1 MIDLKKTKK
10 MIREM
15 KADHIFSK
23 SEATQLSILVD
34 RVNDGKN
41 AHRPRDK
48 GPSDFFPENKDAEQ
62 NPEKR
67 CCKNKDAQACRKVG
81 SQQPAPDEVTRK

>member
-1 MIDLKKTKK
+1 

-34 RVNDGKN
+34 RVKDGRDDEAIQL
-41 AHRPRDK
+41 AH
-48 GPSDFFPENKDAEQ
+48 GLAAEI
-62 NPEKR
+62 
-67 CCKNKDAQACRKVG
+67 ALKVLAVQKFVG
-81 SQQPAPDEVTRK
+81 FLRGAKELP

>member
-10 MIREM
+10 IIREM

-34 RVNDGKN
+34 RVKDGNDDEAIQL
-41 AHRPRDK
+41 AHDLA
-48 GPSDFFPENKDAEQ
+48 AEIALKVLAV
-62 NPEKR
+62 KR
-67 CCKNKDAQACRKVG
+67 LEGFLRGAEECH
-81 SQQPAPDEVTRK
+81 E

>member
-10 MIREM
+10 IISEM

-34 RVNDGKN
+34 RVKDGRDDEAIQL
-41 AHRPRDK
+41 AHDLA
-48 GPSDFFPENKDAEQ
+48 AEIALKVLAVKKL
-62 NPEKR
+62 EGFLR
-67 CCKNKDAQACRKVG
+67 GVEGQA
-81 SQQPAPDEVTRK
+81 

>member
-1 MIDLKKTKK
+1 M

-34 RVNDGKN
+34 RVTDGKDDEAIQL
-41 AHRPRDK
+41 AHDLA
-48 GPSDFFPENKDAEQ
+48 AEIALKVLAGKKL
-62 NPEKR
+62 EGFMR
-67 CCKNKDAQACRKVG
+67 GAEACH
-81 SQQPAPDEVTRK
+81 E

>member
-1 MIDLKKTKK
+1 MIDLKKTKM

-34 RVNDGKN
+34 RVKDGKEDEAIQL
-41 AHRPRDK
+41 AHGLATEIALKVLAVKKLEGFLR
-48 GPSDFFPENKDAEQ
+48 GAEKCY
-62 NPEKR
+62 E
-67 CCKNKDAQACRKVG
+67 
-81 SQQPAPDEVTRK
+81 

>member
-10 MIREM
+10 MIRDM

-34 RVNDGKN
+34 RVTDGKEDEAIQL
-41 AHRPRDK
+41 AH
-48 GPSDFFPENKDAEQ
+48 GLAAEIALKVLAVKKL
-62 NPEKR
+62 EGFLR
-67 CCKNKDAQACRKVG
+67 CAEGQA
-81 SQQPAPDEVTRK
+81 

>member
-1 MIDLKKTKK
+1 MIDLKKTKA

-34 RVNDGKN
+34 RVKDGKDDL
-41 AHRPRDK
+41 AIMLAQSLATEIAKK
-48 GPSDFFPENKDAEQ
+48 GLSVQKFVGFLKGAEG
-62 NPEKR
+62 E
-67 CCKNKDAQACRKVG
+67 A
-81 SQQPAPDEVTRK
+81 

>member
-1 MIDLKKTKK
+1 MIDLKKTKM

-34 RVNDGKN
+34 RVTDGKDDEAIQL
-41 AHRPRDK
+41 AH
-48 GPSDFFPENKDAEQ
+48 GLATEIAL
-62 NPEKR
+62 
-67 CCKNKDAQACRKVG
+67 KVLAVKKLEG
-81 SQQPAPDEVTRK
+81 FLRGAKEEV

>member
-10 MIREM
+10 MIRDM

-34 RVNDGKN
+34 HVKDCKDGEAIQL
-41 AHRPRDK
+41 AHDLATEIALKVLAVKRLEGFLR
-48 GPSDFFPENKDAEQ
+48 GAEKCH
-62 NPEKR
+62 E
-67 CCKNKDAQACRKVG
+67 
-81 SQQPAPDEVTRK
+81 

>member
-1 MIDLKKTKK
+1 MIDLKKTKM

-34 RVNDGKN
+34 RVKDGRDDLAIML
-41 AHRPRDK
+41 AHDLA
-48 GPSDFFPENKDAEQ
+48 AEIALKVLAVKKLEGFLRGA
-62 NPEKR
+62 EK
-67 CCKNKDAQACRKVG
+67 CH
-81 SQQPAPDEVTRK
+81 E

>member
-1 MIDLKKTKK
+1 MIDLKKTKM

-34 RVNDGKN
+34 RVTDGKDGEAIQL
-41 AHRPRDK
+41 AHDLA
-48 GPSDFFPENKDAEQ
+48 AEIALKVLAAKKL
-62 NPEKR
+62 EGFLS
-67 CCKNKDAQACRKVG
+67 CVEEQA
-81 SQQPAPDEVTRK
+81 